1 MSMPSLAQ
9 PTFAPPCGPVVGWV
23 DVDVARATGI
33 PYAHADRFEAPVA
46 ATDWTEPHDATTW
59 SPSCPQQPVP
69 FLAEVLG
76 STAATIPPNEHCQNL
91 SVTMPLDL
99 APDERV
105 PVMVWIHGGS
115 YSSGAGDVPIMDPR
129 ALVRDHRVVV
139 VTVTYRLA
147 TFGFVGGIDGRPANL
162 GLLDQIEAFRWVKRN
177 IAAFG
182 GDPERVTAFGQ
193 SAGADAIAHIMATP
207 DAASLFSRAII
218 QSPPLGLARGRAKM
232 AAAMAEAT
240 SSFTPE
246 MTAADIVAKQPDIVA
261 AGTGFGLVSSMPYG
275 IQYGHD
281 PLPSEEGVN
290 DAWSAVAND
299 IDVLIGSTAEEA
311 RLFTPRLEGLQ
322 KWISLRGVGPAI
334 HRLVVSALTKSMY
347 TRAISDFAK
356 RYALAGG
363 TIHSYAISWSAP
375 GNQYGSAHTIDLPLL
390 FGDEQSW
397 KAATLLTGATWPE
410 IDAHART
417 VRALWSSFAHGERLP
432 DSGSIPGVLTYRKA

>member
-1 MSMPSLAQ
+1 MPSIAQ
-9 PTFAPPCGPVVGWV
+9 PTFAPPCGPVLGWT

-46 ATDWTEPHDATTW
+46 APDWTEPHDATTW
-59 SPSCPQQPVP
+59 SPSCPQLPVP

-76 STAATIPPNEHCQNL
+76 STAATIPPDEHCQNL
-91 SVTMPLDL
+91 SVVMPLDL
-99 APDERV
+99 APDELV

-147 TFGFVGGIDGRPANL
+147 TFGFVGGIEGRPANL
-162 GLLDQIEAFRWVKRN
+162 GLLDQIQAFRWVKRN

-218 QSPPLGLARGRAKM
+218 QSPPLGIARGRAKM
-232 AAAMAEAT
+232 AAAMAQVSAT
-240 SSFTPE
+240 FTPD
-246 MTAADIVAKQPDIVA
+246 MTAQDIVDKQADIVA

-275 IQYGHD
+275 IQYGCG
-281 PLPSEEGVN
+281 PLPAEDAVD
-290 DAWSAVAND
+290 DAWASVAPK
-299 IDVLIGSTAEEA
+299 IDVLIGSTSEEA
-311 RLFTPRLEGLQ
+311 RLFVPRLEGLQ
-322 KWISLRGVGPAI
+322 KWISLPGVGPLI
-334 HRLVVSALTKSMY
+334 QRLVVSTLTKSIY
-347 TRAISDFAK
+347 TKAITAFTQLYS
-356 RYALAGG
+356 RAGG
-363 TIHSYAISWSAP
+363 TVHSYVISWSAP

-390 FGDEQSW
+390 FGDEQIW
-397 KAATLLTGATWPE
+397 KPATLLAGATWPE
-410 IDAHART
+410 IDTNAKQ
-417 VRALWSSFAHGERLP
+417 VRALWSSFAHGEGLA
-432 DSGSIPGVLTYRKA
+432 DSGSIPGVLTYRRA